1 MGEGQAVNLTR
12 RSLLS
17 LFGLGGAAG
26 LAACKQSQDQAGQ
39 KPAESKPQEAP
50 EEPEVDLDEFED
62 LALDMAAWHYDEIN
76 DCYYQ
81 LSLPYCITP
90 GSEQYESLAI
100 FVPGPYFTS
109 KKKGDKFECTVDETA
124 QVGSFTPA
132 TAPIA
137 MPVNSSL
144 CSAQECPTTYEY
156 DGLGRYLQAGIVY
169 VYAGFRGRSGGYE
182 STTQGY
188 FSGGAPWIAADLK
201 AAVRYLRYNAGVL
214 PADTDRVFM
223 FGVGGG
229 AGVAALLGTSGN
241 ASAYEPYLSELG
253 SATHDAE
260 GNDLSDAIGG
270 VAAWCP
276 MGSFQTLDAA
286 YEWMMGQYSSDGS
299 RADGTWTKLLS
310 TDLAEAYGEYVNSL
324 GLVDEEGTELR
335 LDRIEDGSYAGGTY
349 YEHLVNEIDKAAEDF
364 FGRTDFPY
372 ASLPL
377 DTSERYFPG
386 NPMLGVGGSTETESK
401 SHDGADSSDA
411 VDNSSD
417 PSGVRRIEATV
428 YETLESYITTLNG
441 GNRWLTYNSSTG
453 EAYIT
458 GLWGFV
464 MACRNPGRDVCA
476 YDMVDR
482 SGLANQLFG
491 TDEQPSLHFDSMVAE
506 LVEGQHD
513 RYAKAEG
520 WNEDL
525 VAEWRGD
532 LVEKDS
538 MDVTVAERV
547 AMSNPIVFLKGQS
560 GDKKVGVAS
569 HWRINTGLFQSET
582 TFAGEAN
589 LALALAAHKRVKDVA
604 FEPVWGA
611 GYGLA
616 ERAGDPEDNLVA
628 WILSCCPESSEKE
641 NS

>member
-1 MGEGQAVNLTR
+1 M
-12 RSLLS
+12 
-17 LFGLGGAAG
+17 AG
-26 LAACKQSQDQAGQ
+26 LAACNRDQSQPKQEAADEKA
-39 KPAESKPQEAP
+39 QEAP
-50 EEPEVDLDEFED
+50 KEPEVDLDEFED
-62 LALDMAAWHYDEIN
+62 LALDMTTWNYDEVN

-81 LSLPYCITP
+81 LALPYCITP
-90 GSEQYESLAI
+90 GNEQYESLAI
-100 FVPGPYFTS
+100 FVPGPYFTA
-109 KKKGDKFECTVDETA
+109 KKKGNRYSCTIDETA
-124 QVGSFTPA
+124 KVGSFTPA

-137 MPVNSSL
+137 MPVNSSSY
-144 CSAQECPTTYEY
+144 SAQECPTTYAH

-201 AAVRYLRYNAGVL
+201 AAVRYLRYNAAVL
-214 PADTDRVFM
+214 PADTDRIFM

-229 AGVAALLGTSGN
+229 AGVAALLGASGN
-241 ASAYEPYLSELG
+241 ASSYEPYLSELG
-253 SATHDAE
+253 GATHDAE
-260 GNDLSDAIGG
+260 GNNLSDAIGG

-276 MGSFQTLDAA
+276 MSSYQTLDAA
-286 YEWMMGQYSSDGS
+286 YEWMMGQYSSEGT
-299 RADGTWTKLLS
+299 RAEGTWTKMLS
-310 TDLAEAYGEYVNSL
+310 DDLADAYGEYVNSL
-324 GLVDEEGTELR
+324 GLVDKDGTELR

-349 YEHLVNEIDKAAEDF
+349 YDYLVSAIDEAAEDF
-364 FGRTDFPY
+364 FARTDFPY

-377 DTSERYFPG
+377 DTSVRYFPG
-386 NPMLGVGGSTETESK
+386 NPMLGTGGSTEME
-401 SHDGADSSDA
+401 SHDAQDASDA
-411 VDNSSD
+411 NPAS
-417 PSGVRRIEATV
+417 SGVRRIEATV

-464 MACRNPGRDVCA
+464 MACRQPSRDVCA
-476 YDMVDR
+476 YDLVDR
-482 SGLANQLFG
+482 SGLGNQLFG

-520 WNEDL
+520 WNDDL

-538 MDVTVAERV
+538 LDTTVAERV
-547 AMSNPIVFLKGQS
+547 EMSNPIVYLKGKS

-569 HWRINTGLFQSET
+569 HWRINTGLFQSDT
-582 TFAGEAN
+582 TLAGETN
-589 LALALAAHKRVKDVA
+589 LALALAGRKGVEDVS

-611 GYGLA
+611 GFGLV
-616 ERAGDPEDNLVA
+616 ERSGDPEDNLVA
-628 WILSCCPESSEKE
+628 WILSCCPAPSEKE